1 MTNMK
6 NTTDRAKDVVA
17 EIAAR
22 QGVDVESHTSYAVTP
37 DFVWYEADILKRD
50 MAAWQSR
57 FTRLVEIVEQQ
68 RKSSDRVLQQVMD
81 DNATLRKQLKQ
92 LKEGN

>member
-6 NTTDRAKDVVA
+6 NTTARATDVVA
-17 EIAAR
+17 ETAAR
-22 QGVDVESHTSYAVTP
+22 LGVDVESHTSYAITP

-57 FTRLVEIVEQQ
+57 FTRLVEVVEQQ
-68 RKSSDRVLQQVMD
+68 RKSSDRTLQQVLD
-81 DNATLRKQLKQ
+81 ENAALRKQLKQ